1 MTRMTDV
8 EYARKIAPEA
18 FAEEDRIAA
27 ENAAVEARF
36 APKAAPAPAAPS
48 WRPSGT
54 PGVFV
59 RDDPVRGVTDIVEN
73 VNGTVLSSFRPYKAP
88 PVAQEASFAQTLIS
102 DMPDR
107 FNKVLGHLAA
117 GQIEEAEAE
126 RAEIKKFTLDNM
138 EDLRAFSSY
147 SGRDPVVRA
156 AAARSMQLITGAWL
170 PDEAAIRF
178 NPKANPASARADL
191 DKQGLPLEVL
201 PYLEGA
207 RAGNPAAI
215 EIMDALGEK
224 HLVNAPATRETAA
237 RRQAAQAAA
246 DTVPGAQRPVDP
258 AEFLALHRDVENALG
273 ELPEDMRSVPALSGA
288 SAVRVTRGLYAAGD
302 IAAGAALRIGSRA
315 VDGLE
320 DLPPAARAEMF
331 KDVANKTAAAVAAFP
346 DAGQRELAAAAFEE
360 LAGSGRQVGSQLPA
374 VRESVARAMARADAF
389 SAGSGVPMPRE
400 AFVKLAKAERHIA
413 SGTGSEPDADIRPVV
428 SALSRAT
435 ALKSNTTAVY
445 GEMYA
450 AESHRGLMQSEAQAQ
465 VMAQKAGQPAPPVM
479 SMGHELQ
486 RDAAAEAFDRA
497 ATAVAV
503 NPSVSFT
510 AALAAQAGPLAGV
523 LLTQGAE
530 SSEVAMDAAKLAL
543 HYLDYKNGGNLPDI
557 ISELQRDSSLI
568 RDMLKTTEP
577 VPEGEAPKASD
588 TYDVSPLVAEN
599 QLQQEVVGSE
609 FEAVGTSPDLE
620 MFNAGRKL
628 EVGKLG
634 VQLFG
639 SGEFKQAKDL
649 LGSVAEEATLGI
661 FNAESP
667 AVKDLSNLRADKL
680 SDEAVLNGIAEKI
693 VVAAK
698 APGRQRVFGVV
709 GDEVVRAAAR
719 EFVGRTAARMR
730 SKLEAAGTPA
740 SSYAA
745 LFGDVDDILT
755 GDWVSGDT
763 QPPKSTLGAVKSL
776 AAGAA
781 IFATTHSPVPLV
793 RAAEPLITGA
803 FRRADRSLGIAPLS
817 QMPPVMQARANLAGA
832 VVAGIFERAGVP
844 VEDVFGLEGSKLPVV
859 DKQVA
864 GKLKQYL
871 IHEFADPA
879 KAPAKLAPQAAATAQ
894 DPDALAPAGASV
906 QPKPAGGYSPPAD
919 MPAET
924 LKRAV
929 GALAQAG
936 ITASTPVRDRG
947 KQVLFSNIVT
957 EFGPKYGMAFAKT
970 AQGALAEFVH
980 ANPKASLPALHNY
993 VATFAKDYEKAEAKE
1008 KTKAAIALKLAI
1020 AKGEAEI
1027 KAMSEGGALARPTA
1041 GE

>member
-1 MTRMTDV
+1 MTDV

-18 FAEEDRIAA
+18 FAEEDRVAA
-27 ENAAVEARF
+27 ENAAVEARLS
-36 APKAAPAPAAPS
+36 PKAAPAPAAPS
-48 WRPSGT
+48 RWAMN
-54 PGVFV
+54 
-59 RDDPVRGVTDIVEN
+59 VRGEHVRERPDLGGREFVKNRDGSVTVE
-73 VNGTVLSSFRPYKAP
+73 FQPYKAP
-88 PVAQEASFAQTLIS
+88 PVDQEASFAQTLIS

-126 RAEIKKFTLDNM
+126 RAEIKKFTRENM

-156 AAARSMQLITGAWL
+156 AAERSMQLITGAWL
-170 PDEAAIRF
+170 PDEAATHF
-178 NPKANPASARADL
+178 NPKVNPAASKADIE
-191 DKQGLPLEVL
+191 KEGLPLEVL
-201 PYLEGA
+201 PHLERA
-207 RAGNPAAI
+207 RAGDPAAI
-215 EIMDALGEK
+215 EIMAALGEK

-237 RRQAAQAAA
+237 RRQAARVAA
-246 DTVPGAQRPVDP
+246 DTVPGAQRPVNP
-258 AEFLALHRDVENALG
+258 SEFLALHQDVENALG

-288 SAVRVTRGLYAAGD
+288 SAVRITRGLYAAGD

-315 VDGLE
+315 VEGIE
-320 DLPPAARAEMF
+320 DMPPAARAEVF
-331 KDVANKTAAAVAAFP
+331 KDVANKTAAAMAAFP

-360 LAGSGRQVGSQLPA
+360 LAGRGRQVGSQLSA
-374 VRESVARAMARADAF
+374 VRDSVARAMARADAF
-389 SAGSGVPMPRE
+389 SVGSGAPMPRE

-503 NPSVSFT
+503 DPSVSFT
-510 AALAAQAGPLAGV
+510 AALAAQAGPLAGI

-568 RDMLKTTEP
+568 RDMLRATEP
-577 VPEGEAPKASD
+577 VPEGETPKTSD

-599 QLQQEVVGSE
+599 QLKQEVVGSD

-620 MFNAGRKL
+620 MFKAGRKL

-634 VQLFG
+634 VQFG

-730 SKLEAAGTPA
+730 SKLEATGTPA

-755 GDWVSGDT
+755 GDWISGDT
-763 QPPKSTLGAVKSL
+763 QPPKSTLETAKSL

-781 IFATTHSPVPLV
+781 AFGLPLPGSAVPLV

-803 FRRADRSLGIAPLS
+803 FRRVDRSLGIAPLS

-832 VVAGIFERAGVP
+832 VVAGIFEQAGVP
-844 VEDVFGLEGSKLPVV
+844 VEDVFGLEGTKLPVV
-859 DKQVA
+859 DKQIA

-871 IHEFADPA
+871 MYEFADPA
-879 KAPAKLAPQAAATAQ
+879 KAPAKPAPQVAATAQ
-894 DPDALAPAGASV
+894 DPGALTPAGASV
-906 QPKPAGGYSPPAD
+906 QPKPVGGYSPPAD
-919 MPAET
+919 MQVET
-924 LKRAV
+924 IKRAV
-929 GALAQAG
+929 GALAQAS

-993 VATFAKDYEKAEAKE
+993 VATFVKNYEKKAAQE
-1008 KTKAAIALKLAI
+1008 KTDAALALRLAI

-1027 KAMSEGGALARPTA
+1027 KSMSEGGALTRPDTN
-1041 GE
+1041 E